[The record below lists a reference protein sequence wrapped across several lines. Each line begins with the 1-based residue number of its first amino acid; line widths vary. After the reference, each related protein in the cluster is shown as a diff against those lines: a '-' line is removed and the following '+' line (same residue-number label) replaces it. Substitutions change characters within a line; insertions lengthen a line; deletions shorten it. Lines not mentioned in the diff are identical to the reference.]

1 MKELY
6 KFNILVNREVP
17 DTETK
22 EENGQTITTTKKVIK
37 QVPIEFFIKE
47 PNRSEK
53 EEAEIVRATYLSSY
67 IRRGVLPEA
76 VLAKIYSDMG
86 GTENEADKKFYN
98 TLLEKLTKKIDEF
111 STAITVDK
119 DNKELINKYSG
130 EILEIKKEIATFQY
144 SQRSFYENTAEHK
157 AKIKLV
163 EYLFAFLMYWKKD
176 EKSELKPY
184 FDGKTFED
192 KLNSLEKLENGNDE
206 LYLKM
211 KDVGLFVISAF
222 IHTGGSIKREDMEI
236 LVKENFPNV

>member
-6 KFNILVNREVP
+6 KFNVFVNREMP
-17 DTETK
+17 EIETR
-22 EENGQTITTTKKVIK
+22 EENGQTITTTKKVVK

-53 EEAEIVRATYLSSY
+53 EEAEIVRATYLSNY

-86 GTENEADKKFYN
+86 GTENEADKKLYN
-98 TLLEKLTKKIDEF
+98 SLLEKLTKKIDEF
-111 STAITVDK
+111 SNAMTADK
-119 DNKELINKYSG
+119 DNKDLIDKYSG

-163 EYLFAFLMYWKKD
+163 EYLFSFLIYWKKD

-184 FDGKTFED
+184 FEGKTFED
-192 KLNSLEKLENGNDE
+192 KLSNLEKLENSNDE
-206 LYLKM
+206 VYIKM
-211 KDVGLFVISAF
+211 KDIGLFVISAF
-222 IHTGGSIKREDMEI
+222 IHTGGSIKSGDMQT
-236 LVKENFPNV
+236 LVKENFSNV